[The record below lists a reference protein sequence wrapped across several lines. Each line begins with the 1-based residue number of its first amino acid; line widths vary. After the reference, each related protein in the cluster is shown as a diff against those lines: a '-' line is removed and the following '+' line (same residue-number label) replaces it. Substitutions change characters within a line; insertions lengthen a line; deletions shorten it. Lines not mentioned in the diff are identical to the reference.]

1 MSELDSTRPEDD
13 APASPSVPVIVGP
26 DTLTPEHE
34 AAVMQ
39 GAALLDGARRVI
51 AVTGPGAVTCL
62 QGVLTNDVERHGD
75 RGFVYGALLTTKGMI
90 VTDLWVA
97 RTEGELL
104 AIVPANGA
112 EPALEIFHRYFP
124 PRLARTSD
132 RREEVGVT
140 ELLGPQVV
148 ELLQDGGTVLPAAGS
163 AATTVIGDVEALAA
177 RPVQEAPFAL
187 LLLSR
192 QADTPAL
199 HAALEHA
206 GILRVPTEAGDLARV
221 LTGWPRLGAEIGEK
235 TLPQEVRYDEID
247 GVSYTKGCYTGQETV
262 ARVHFRGHAN
272 RWLVAIV
279 WPEAPQLGDATIRE
293 GGTVVGRVTTV
304 VWSGAWNMWLG
315 LALVRRQIASGAVVD
330 ACGAEARVLRLPLPT
345 P

>member
-1 MSELDSTRPEDD
+1 MSELDSTPPDD
-13 APASPSVPVIVGP
+13 AAADRPPVPVIVGP
-26 DTLTPEHE
+26 DALSAEHE
-34 AAVMQ
+34 AAVMH
-39 GAALLDGARRVI
+39 GAALLDAPRRVI
-51 AVTGPGAVTCL
+51 AVAGPGAVTCL

-97 RTEGELL
+97 RTDGELL
-104 AIVPANGA
+104 AIVPGNGVEA
-112 EPALEIFHRYFP
+112 TLEIFHRYFP

-132 RREEVGVT
+132 RSGDIAVT
-140 ELLGPQVV
+140 ELLGPQTVGR
-148 ELLQDGGTVLPAAGS
+148 LQDGGAVLPAEGT
-163 AATTVIGDVEALAA
+163 AATTVIGDVEVLAA
-177 RPVQEAPFAL
+177 RPAQEAPFRL

-192 QADTPAL
+192 RLDTHAL
-199 HAALEHA
+199 HTALED
-206 GILRVPTEAGDLARV
+206 GGMVRVPAEAGELARV
-221 LTGWPRLGAEIGEK
+221 MTGWPRLGAEIGEK

-272 RWLVAIV
+272 RWLAAIV
-279 WPEAPQLGDATIRE
+279 WPEAPDLGDATVRE
-293 GGTVVGRVTTV
+293 GGTVVGSVTSA

-315 LALVRRQIASGAVVD
+315 LALVRRRVASGAVVR
-330 ACGAEARVLRLPLPT
+330 ACGAEARVFDLPLPT

>member
-1 MSELDSTRPEDD
+1 MSELDSTRPDDD
-13 APASPSVPVIVGP
+13 ASASPPVPVIVGP
-26 DTLTPEHE
+26 DALAPEHE
-34 AAVMQ
+34 AAVMR

-97 RTEGELL
+97 RATGEIL

-112 EPALEIFHRYFP
+112 DAALETFHRYFP

-132 RREEVGVT
+132 RSEEVGVT
-140 ELLGPQVV
+140 ELLGPRVV
-148 ELLQDGGTVLPAAGS
+148 GLLQDGGTVLPAAGS

-177 RPVQEAPFAL
+177 RPAQEAPFAL
-187 LLLSR
+187 LLVSR
-192 QADTPAL
+192 RADTPAL

-206 GILRVPTEAGDLARV
+206 GMLRVPADAGDLARV
-221 LTGWPRLGAEIGEK
+221 LAGWPRLGAEIGEK

-272 RWLVAIV
+272 RWLAALV
-279 WPEAPQLGDATIRE
+279 WPEAPQPGDATIRE
-293 GGTVVGRVTTV
+293 GGTIVGRVTSV

-315 LALVRRQIASGAVVD
+315 LALVRRHIASGAMVD
-330 ACGAEARVLRLPLPT
+330 ACGAEARVLHLPLPT